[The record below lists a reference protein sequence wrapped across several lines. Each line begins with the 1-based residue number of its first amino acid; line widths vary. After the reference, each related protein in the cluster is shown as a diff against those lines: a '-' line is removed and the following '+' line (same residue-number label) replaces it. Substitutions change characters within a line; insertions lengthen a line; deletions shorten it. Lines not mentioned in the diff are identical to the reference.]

1 MDPSHLVGRGDSPT
15 LGSLRRSRG
24 LTLAELAHQIHASRS
39 TVSRWE
45 SGQVSPAL
53 PPVTLELLASA
64 LGVSSTVV
72 REALVRGRG

>member
-1 MDPSHLVGRGDSPT
+1 MWI
-15 LGSLRRSRG
+15 SLRRSRG
-24 LTLAELAHQIHASRS
+24 LTWAELAHQIHASRY

-53 PPVTLELLASA
+53 PAVTLELLASA

-72 REALVRGRG
+72 REALVGGRG